1 MKFIKRLAKRREQKK
16 TRVNTDMYQNSI
28 EQFGRD
34 QLAKLAEKGLAI
46 RLGAV

>member
-1 MKFIKRLAKRREQKK
+1 MKLIKRLTGKQVKKRKVSR
-16 TRVNTDMYQNSI
+16 DMYQNSI

-34 QLAKLAEKGLAI
+34 QLVKLAEKGLAI